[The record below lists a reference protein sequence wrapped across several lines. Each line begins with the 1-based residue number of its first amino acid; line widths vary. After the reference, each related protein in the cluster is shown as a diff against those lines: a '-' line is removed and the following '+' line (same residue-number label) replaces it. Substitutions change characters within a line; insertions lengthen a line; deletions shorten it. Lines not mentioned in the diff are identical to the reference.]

1 MRRNELYRGKPRG
14 YYDPSPEEMFFVELG
29 QEIFKE
35 TENKL
40 HKTMMA
46 DEEWNLY
53 CDTAIKCVRVGTVW
67 GPKRIED
74 VIFEMTIH
82 APYKVEK
89 TGSNE
94 EDIKNITLKINQ
106 VIEKMILKNP
116 KQGIWSHNRWK

>member
-53 CDTAIKCVRVGTVW
+53 CDTANKCVRVGTVW

-74 VIFEMTIH
+74 FT
-82 APYKVEK
+82 
-89 TGSNE
+89 NE
-94 EDIKNITLKINQ
+94 ERRVMKLIIDKREEN
-106 VIEKMILKNP
+106 E
-116 KQGIWSHNRWK
+116 